1 MTYIV
6 KINEVAVDLPADA
19 RVQLSLPNPHLLYD
33 RIEGPKA
40 NFPSLPFTPT
50 NQKAFTF
57 WQEPQ
62 AGGMLQEYRC
72 SQYYASEML
81 TDGYFYLTDAS
92 ESGGFVGAFATKLGQ
107 FFGDI
112 QNTKIS
118 EINWGSIALPGV
130 FTPTVQVSGQNAIC
144 FPTILNPTYYGQN
157 AYSNRVNDYS
167 AGAYT
172 VTGPRVPMV
181 FLGWLFQ
188 LIATATGTTIDG
200 DFIADTTWQQA
211 ILYNTRALD
220 GATTVTIANH
230 LPELTVTELFLEIRK
245 LANLSFTF
253 NTIAKRL
260 TIDFWDDSL
269 RLLTEK
275 DWTSK
280 AVMGGNK
287 IPEFNTRIQLSY
299 ELDSNDALQKN
310 RPTDV
315 ADYLTAE
322 TDGVQNGIAKLTCK
336 LSTLLVDAGTGLA
349 TAQQVG
355 ATTTY
360 GQQANK
366 FSPRL
371 LFWNGIVSSFPR
383 ALPTLN
389 TTSLFWNGV
398 NGLATKYWSQT
409 EAVRK
414 RQFYLKKSFVLN
426 EADIATLDMRRKIH
440 VEGVDYLIAQLN
452 VELPL
457 GKACEALLLGGV

>member
-1 MTYIV
+1 MSYVV
-6 KINEVAVDLPADA
+6 KINDTAVDLPPNSK
-19 RVQLSLPNPHLLYD
+19 VQLMLPNPHLLYE

-50 NQKAFTF
+50 NQQAFAF

-62 AGGMLQEYRC
+62 AGGALQEYRC
-72 SQYYASEML
+72 SQYYSAEMVA
-81 TDGYFYLTDAS
+81 DGYFYLADAS
-92 ESGGFVGAFATKLGQ
+92 ESGGFSGAFATKLGQ

-130 FTPTVQVSGQNAIC
+130 LTPVVQVSGKIAIC
-144 FPTILNPTYYGQN
+144 FPTIINATYYGQN
-157 AYSNRVNDYS
+157 AYAGRMNDYTL
-167 AGAYT
+167 GAYT

-181 FLGWLFQ
+181 FLSYLFN
-188 LIATATGTTIDG
+188 LIEAATGTTIDG
-200 DFIADTTWQQA
+200 DFINDATWQQA
-211 ILYNTRALD
+211 IWYNTRALD
-220 GATTVTIANH
+220 GATTVTLANH
-230 LPELTVTELFLEIRK
+230 LPELTIVELFLEIRK
-245 LANLSFTF
+245 LVNLSFTF
-253 NTIAKRL
+253 NTITKRL
-260 TIDFWDDSL
+260 TIDFWDACL
-269 RLLTEK
+269 KLPTLK
-275 DWTSK
+275 DWTPK
-280 AVMGGNK
+280 AVKGGNK

-299 ELDSNDALQKN
+299 DLDSNDALQKN
-310 RPTDV
+310 RPADV

-322 TDGVQNGIAKLTCK
+322 TADVQSGIAKLSCK
-336 LSTLLVDAGTGLA
+336 ISPLLVDAGTGLA

-371 LFWNGIVSSFPR
+371 LFWNGIVSGFPR

-389 TTSLFWNGV
+389 TTSLFWNGA

-409 EAVRK
+409 ETVRK

-426 EADIATLDMRRKIH
+426 EADIATLDMKRKIH
-440 VEGVDYLIAQLN
+440 VDGVNYLIAQLN

-457 GKACEALLLGGV
+457 TKPCEALLLGGV